1 MTRSRWRTP
10 LGVALGFLVS
20 QFVWR
25 RTPSAVFPSGD
36 VIGILSSMGLAVPDK
51 VFSAIEW
58 VYAAATPVGPAVA
71 LGALVCVLIVGADTL
86 KRGVRFGV
94 LIALLDV
101 TLPLGVMIWHVTRGL
116 SFPFMKWVEKAFL
129 QPVAAI
135 TVGMLVGLVVGLIQ
149 RLASATRQRAK
160 SSL

>member
-1 MTRSRWRTP
+1 MTRSKWRTP
-10 LGVALGFLVS
+10 VGVALGFLVS
-20 QFVWR
+20 QIVWA

-36 VIGILSSMGLAVPDK
+36 VIGTLSAMGLTVPDW
-51 VFSAIEW
+51 VFALIER
-58 VYAAATPVGPAVA
+58 VYAAGTPVGPAVA
-71 LGALVCVLIVGADTL
+71 LGALICVLIVGASTI
-86 KRGVRFGV
+86 KRGVRYGV

-116 SFPFMKWVEKAFL
+116 SFPLMTWVEKAFI
-129 QPVAAI
+129 QPVTAI
-135 TVGMLVGLVVGLIQ
+135 TVGMLVGLIVGYIQ